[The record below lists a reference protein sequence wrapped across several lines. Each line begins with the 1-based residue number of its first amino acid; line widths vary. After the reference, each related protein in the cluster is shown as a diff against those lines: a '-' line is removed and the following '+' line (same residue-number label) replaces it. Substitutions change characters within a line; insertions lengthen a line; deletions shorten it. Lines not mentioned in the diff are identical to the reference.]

1 MKRLKE
7 LTGDDEAKFRN
18 YFKML
23 ETLGDNRDLQA
34 NLDEAKAMLTEV
46 DVKKFASYNW
56 GFCAGFK
63 QGFEQGFEQGLEKG
77 IKQGIEQGDIKRAL
91 SVAKK
96 LLQKNQMS
104 NEDIADITSLPIAQ
118 IEALSRDL
126 MN

>member
-1 MKRLKE
+1 
-7 LTGDDEAKFRN
+7 
-18 YFKML
+18 ML

-56 GFCAGFK
+56 GLRAGV
-63 QGFEQGFEQGLEKG
+63 EKG
-77 IKQGIEQGDIKRAL
+77 IEQGIEQGIEKGIEQGIKKGIEQGDIKRAL